1 MVKAS
6 GYPYLFE
13 PSNGLARN
21 TYCISSSVVN
31 ISLSFLCAVED
42 KEALLYLEDE
52 VSGLLTRQQRS
63 LLRVLVT
70 KELRRSWYS
79 SKLLSSWSQL
89 GARYAEAHTQPEPCR
104 SSSALGFFPVSLC
117 YKSLWYVKYILKK
130 SFQISLS
137 RPFMM
142 MDPWVITPDERARHT
157 QQFQSVMPEN
167 G

>member
-13 PSNGLARN
+13 PSNGLAHN
-21 TYCISSSVVN
+21 TYCISASVVN

-70 KELRRSWYS
+70 KELRRS
-79 SKLLSSWSQL
+79 
-89 GARYAEAHTQPEPCR
+89 
-104 SSSALGFFPVSLC
+104 
-117 YKSLWYVKYILKK
+117 
-130 SFQISLS
+130 
-137 RPFMM
+137 
-142 MDPWVITPDERARHT
+142 
-157 QQFQSVMPEN
+157 
-167 G
+167 